1 MEDKNDIKIAHGKV
15 TEIISFGAMVKLDD
29 GSRGLIHISEVSDD
43 YVYNVQD
50 YLAVGME
57 VTVAILSERDQNKKR
72 LSVRQAGV
80 VLPRLQRTDTEKNK
94 NDNKA
99 LKAKKREE
107 EREAI
112 KKRNEE
118 AERRL
123 ILGPPD
129 EPLRERKPDGTFEE
143 RLKKYMKDSEARLV
157 DVKHQT
163 ENKRGGSGNKKG

>member
-1 MEDKNDIKIAHGKV
+1 MDEKNDIKIAHGKV

-43 YVYNVQD
+43 YVYSVAD

-57 VTVAILSERDQNKKR
+57 VTVAILSERDANKKR

-80 VLPRLQRTDTEKNK
+80 VLPRLQRTDSDKSK
-94 NDNKA
+94 NDKA

-107 EREAI
+107 EKEAI
-112 KKRNEE
+112 RKRNEE

-129 EPLRERKPDGTFEE
+129 EPLKERKNDGTFEE

>member
-1 MEDKNDIKIAHGKV
+1 MDEKNDIKIAHGKV

-43 YVYNVQD
+43 YVYNVAD

-57 VTVAILSERDQNKKR
+57 VTVAILSERDANKKR

-80 VLPRLQRTDTEKNK
+80 VLPRLQRTDSDKSK
-94 NDNKA
+94 NDKA

-107 EREAI
+107 EKEAI
-112 KKRNEE
+112 RKRNEE

-129 EPLRERKPDGTFEE
+129 EPLKERKNDGTFEE

>member
-1 MEDKNDIKIAHGKV
+1 MDEKNDIKIAHGKV

-43 YVYNVQD
+43 YVYNVAD

-57 VTVAILSERDQNKKR
+57 VTVAILSERDANKKR

-80 VLPRLQRTDTEKNK
+80 VLPRLQRTDSDKSK
-94 NDNKA
+94 NDKA

-107 EREAI
+107 EKEAI
-112 KKRNEE
+112 RKRNEE

-129 EPLRERKPDGTFEE
+129 EPLKERKNDGTFED

>member
-1 MEDKNDIKIAHGKV
+1 MDEKNDIKIAHGKV

-43 YVYNVQD
+43 YVYNVAD

-57 VTVAILSERDQNKKR
+57 VTVAILSERDANKKR

-80 VLPRLQRTDTEKNK
+80 VLPRLQRTDSDKSK
-94 NDNKA
+94 NDKA

-107 EREAI
+107 EKEAI
-112 KKRNEE
+112 RKRNEE

-129 EPLRERKPDGTFEE
+129 EPLKERKNDGTFEE

-163 ENKRGGSGNKKG
+163 ENKRGGSDNKKG

>member
-1 MEDKNDIKIAHGKV
+1 
-15 TEIISFGAMVKLDD
+15 
-29 GSRGLIHISEVSDD
+29 
-43 YVYNVQD
+43 
-50 YLAVGME
+50 ME
-57 VTVAILSERDQNKKR
+57 VTVAILSEHDANKKR

-80 VLPRLQRTDTEKNK
+80 VLPRLQRTDSDKSK
-94 NDNKA
+94 NDKA

-107 EREAI
+107 EKEAI
-112 KKRNEE
+112 RKRNEE

-129 EPLRERKPDGTFEE
+129 EPLKERKNDGTFEE

>member
-1 MEDKNDIKIAHGKV
+1 MDEKNDIKIAHGKV

-43 YVYNVQD
+43 YVYNVAD

-57 VTVAILSERDQNKKR
+57 VTVAILSERDANKKR

-80 VLPRLQRTDTEKNK
+80 ILPRLQRTDSDKSK
-94 NDNKA
+94 NDKA

-107 EREAI
+107 EKEAI
-112 KKRNEE
+112 RKRNEE

-129 EPLRERKPDGTFEE
+129 EPLKERKNDGTFEE